1 MRLKHVK
8 GADEAIKKS
17 NYIIQ
22 DPYVLKGKYSSVFKN
37 NNPIYL
43 EVGMGKGDFLIE
55 NALKYPNINFLG
67 IEKYDSVIVRAVQK
81 LEVEDIPNLRLIRMN
96 ANEIDKV
103 FDKEISCLYL
113 NFSDPWPKDRHTK
126 RRLTSEYFLEK
137 YDHILKTQHIIMKTD
152 NRNLFE
158 YSIISL
164 TNYGYKINDISLDL
178 HNSDVKDNIETE
190 YEKKY
195 SAKGLPIYKIDV
207 FK

>member
-126 RRLTSEYFLEK
+126 RRL
-137 YDHILKTQHIIMKTD
+137 
-152 NRNLFE
+152 
-158 YSIISL
+158 
-164 TNYGYKINDISLDL
+164 
-178 HNSDVKDNIETE
+178 
-190 YEKKY
+190 
-195 SAKGLPIYKIDV
+195 
-207 FK
+207 